1 MPPAKPC
8 GLARRHAL
16 RIDAPV
22 LPSIDQARERS
33 RRPAFVV
40 QIFRLQKLLEQAQL
54 VVGIENG
61 EIWPQAHELRMHAQD
76 LAPTEW
82 KVPSH
87 GIACSEP
94 EKTATRWRISRAALL
109 VKVTARI
116 S

>member
-1 MPPAKPC
+1 M
-8 GLARRHAL
+8 
-16 RIDAPV
+16 
-22 LPSIDQARERS
+22 
-33 RRPAFVV
+33 
-40 QIFRLQKLLEQAQL
+40 FRLQKLLEQAQL
-54 VVGIENG
+54 VVGIEDG
-61 EIWPQAHELRMHAQD
+61 EIRPQSHQLGVHAQNF
-76 LAPTEW
+76 LRLLKW